1 VYEKIRGGV
10 GALQKI
16 CDWIEELEKKAL
28 FLLLTVIVIS
38 LFLQVFNRFV
48 LKTSLGWTQEMA
60 IYSLFWMVMIGVSI
74 GIRRQS
80 HLVVD
85 FLILRLPESLRYYYV
100 ISVNITMILILL
112 ILIYQGVIFT
122 WKDGLRV
129 ISVGIAIKMI
139 YVYVSIPLCSAIS
152 ILYIVENIIFF
163 KKRGEG

>member
-1 VYEKIRGGV
+1 MGT
-10 GALQKI
+10 LQKI
-16 CDWIEELEKKAL
+16 CDWIQELEEKVL

-48 LKTSLGWTQEMA
+48 LKISLGWTQEMA

-85 FLILRLPESLRYYYV
+85 FLILRLPESLKYYYR
-100 ISVNITMILILL
+100 ISVHLTMMLILL
-112 ILIYQGVIFT
+112 ILVYQGVIFA

-129 ISVGIAIKMI
+129 ISVGITIKMI

-152 ILYIVENIIFF
+152 ILYLVENIISL
-163 KKRGEG
+163 KRGEG